1 MKKDCKFAA
10 TAITNT
16 YPLKVIK
23 NYNNF
28 TISKK
33 SIVTI
38 GTFDG
43 VHLGHQ
49 KILEKLVA
57 TSKKENYNSVL
68 LTFFPHPRMVLQK
81 DASIKLIH
89 TIEERIAMLE
99 KTGLDYLI
107 IHPFDAAF
115 SRLTAHEFVRS
126 VLVEHLDTAQLVIGY
141 DHRFGKNREGNF
153 EQLEEYGHMYDF
165 KVNEISALD
174 IDAISVSSTK
184 IRKALSS
191 GDVHKANTYLGN
203 PFSLSGTIVTG
214 DRIGNTIGFPTANL
228 EIVENYKMIP
238 KNGVYLVRSQL
249 QDVWRYGMMN
259 IGVRP
264 TVNGSNRTLET
275 HFFNFE
281 GDLYGQKIQV
291 ELLDFIREEQKFH
304 SLEQLKNQLFED
316 KERSLNMV
324 KAYV

>member
-1 MKKDCKFAA
+1 M
-10 TAITNT
+10 
-16 YPLKVIK
+16 KVIK

-28 TISKK
+28 SVSKK

-57 TSKKENYNSVL
+57 TAKKEKYNSVL

-89 TIEERIAMLE
+89 SIEERIAMLE

-115 SRLTAHEFVRS
+115 SRLTALEFVRS
-126 VLVEHLDTAQLVIGY
+126 ILVEKLETAELVIGY

-184 IRKALSS
+184 IRKALLS
-191 GDVHKANTYLGN
+191 GDVKKANAYLGN
-203 PFSLSGTIVTG
+203 SFFLTGTIVKG

-228 EIVENYKMIP
+228 EIAESYKLIP
-238 KNGVYLVRSQL
+238 QNGVYLVRSQIKG
-249 QDVWRYGMMN
+249 VWKYGMMN
-259 IGVRP
+259 IGYRP
-264 TVNGSNRTLET
+264 TVKGENRTLET
-275 HFFNFE
+275 HFFDFNS
-281 GDLYGQKIQV
+281 DLYGQKIQV
-291 ELLDFIREEQKFH
+291 ELLDFIRKEQKFD
-304 SLEQLKNQLFED
+304 SLEQLKKQLFED
-316 KERSLNMV
+316 KERSMV
-324 KAYV
+324 LMKNI

>member
-1 MKKDCKFAA
+1 M
-10 TAITNT
+10 
-16 YPLKVIK
+16 
-23 NYNNF
+23 
-28 TISKK
+28 
-33 SIVTI
+33 
-38 GTFDG
+38 
-43 VHLGHQ
+43 GHQ
-49 KILEKLVA
+49 KILAQLVA
-57 TSKKENYNSVL
+57 TAKKENYNSVL

-115 SRLTAHEFVRS
+115 SRLTAFEFVRS
-126 VLVEHLDTAQLVIGY
+126 ILVQQLDTAQLVVGY
-141 DHRFGKNREGNF
+141 DHRFVKNREGNF

-165 KVNEISALD
+165 KVDEISALD

-191 GDVHKANTYLGN
+191 GDIKRANTYLGN
-203 PFSLSGTIVTG
+203 PFSMSGTVVKG

-228 EIVENYKMIP
+228 EIAESYKLIP
-238 KNGVYLVRSQL
+238 QNGVYLVRSQL
-249 QDVWRYGMMN
+249 QGSCKYGMMN

-264 TVNGSNRTLET
+264 TVNGVHRTLET
-275 HFFNFE
+275 HFFDFE

-304 SLEQLKNQLFED
+304 SLEQLKTQLFAD
-316 KERSLNMV
+316 KERSLALI
-324 KAYV
+324 KSYV